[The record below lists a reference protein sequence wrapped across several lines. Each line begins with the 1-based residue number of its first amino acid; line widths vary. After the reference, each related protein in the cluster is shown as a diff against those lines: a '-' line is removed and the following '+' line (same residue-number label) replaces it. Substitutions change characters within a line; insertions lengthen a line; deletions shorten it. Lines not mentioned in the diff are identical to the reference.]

1 MKALLLLLSLL
12 FVFSEMSHAQMIE
25 EKQIDFTISPAI
37 IHEGNSQVAFSW
49 LAPHEFRTTNL
60 SVTDVP
66 KISEMFPGKMHIV
79 ASKMAFISK
88 RPYEQLAH
96 SALNNAEFISLMLD
110 SVSIKNKEADLW
122 NVTNRVVVYRI
133 PFRVSFDFRFKEVSA
148 QKLGSAAETFMK
160 DEAAGFKGTGK
171 DRFLTLDMTNF
182 SQLLFRNYA
191 LVYLK
196 ELSDKET
203 LVVATVVTGFDLQS
217 ANSYFQHPPFST
229 TKGQVLPN
237 LREQILR
244 MIKVIKQ

>member
-12 FVFSEMSHAQMIE
+12 FIFSQMSHAQLLE
-25 EKQIDFTISPAI
+25 EKQIDFTISPALVL
-37 IHEGNSQVAFSW
+37 EGKDQVAFAW
-49 LAPHEFRTTNL
+49 LAPHEFRNTQMA
-60 SVTDVP
+60 VTDVP
-66 KISEMFPGKMHIV
+66 NISEMFPGKMHIV
-79 ASKMAFISK
+79 ASKMAFITNNPFNNFS
-88 RPYEQLAH
+88 H
-96 SALNNAEFISLMLD
+96 SALNNANFVSRMLD

-122 NVTNRVVVYRI
+122 QVTNRVVVYRI
-133 PFRVSFDFRFKEVSA
+133 PFRITFDLRFKEVQA
-148 QKLGSAAETFMK
+148 QSLKSSTVSYMK

-171 DRFLTLDMTNF
+171 ERFLSLDMTNF

-196 ELSDKET
+196 EISANET

-244 MIKVIKQ
+244 MIKVIKE